1 MKFKLTV
8 AALIALTTLVYFGW
22 DSQQNDIDES
32 QFVLSGGTAA
42 AARVAPAGTADSAAP
57 FTYVP
62 TKAAAAQ
69 PLQVVIALHGVG
81 GAGKD
86 FAAPLVQEAER
97 NGWLLVA
104 PTFAY
109 GDWHN
114 PDEVA
119 AEDVEIAQRLVA
131 TINAL
136 PERTHLQLK
145 PHVDLIGFSRGA
157 QVAHRFALFF
167 PEDVDRVVAF
177 SAGTYTMPY
186 RTKDIDG
193 DGRPDMLALPYGS
206 ADFNKRLGHPINPLR
221 LKQVRFLIGVGSAD
235 NSAGDVP
242 HQWDVYEGK
251 TRLERALEFVD
262 ALRSQGVRCSLQVF
276 PGVGHEVT
284 RAMLNQAVQF
294 LAGDTALN

>member
-1 MKFKLTV
+1 MISMSPSLFCLAVPPQQHASHRRAPPTRQRRRPTRPR
-8 AALIALTTLVYFGW
+8 LCQFTSRTTRL
-22 DSQQNDIDES
+22 
-32 QFVLSGGTAA
+32 
-42 AARVAPAGTADSAAP
+42 P
-57 FTYVP
+57 TYP
-62 TKAAAAQ
+62 
-69 PLQVVIALHGVG
+69 P
-81 GAGKD
+81 
-86 FAAPLVQEAER
+86 
-97 NGWLLVA
+97 
-104 PTFAY
+104 
-109 GDWHN
+109 
-114 PDEVA
+114 
-119 AEDVEIAQRLVA
+119 
-131 TINAL
+131 
-136 PERTHLQLK
+136 K
-145 PHVDLIGFSRGA
+145 PPVDLIGFSRGA

-251 TRLERALEFVD
+251 TRLERALEFAD

-284 RAMLNQAVQF
+284 RAILNQPVQF
-294 LAGDTALN
+294 L